1 MLGSS
6 SRHVNSPLE
15 RWYFNMCSER
25 MNMYVNQAC
34 HIKTNQVHVGRALAD
49 KQEIN
54 ESTFEIFVRMLLIS
68 NHMIFPMQFEI

>member
-1 MLGSS
+1 
-6 SRHVNSPLE
+6 
-15 RWYFNMCSER
+15 